1 MLRAN
6 TMYFSAAL
14 YAVQSEKKTN
24 ASNITQKYTALYFLL
39 LSHLPFFFILLP
51 YNLFVLFLGKV
62 SWPTGKYG
70 LPMPKAGCPNNWFE
84 GRRFHDDKTGNLV
97 DREAYNN
104 LHLAGWI
111 TKEGMRRLN

>member
-1 MLRAN
+1 MSRAN
-6 TMYFSAAL
+6 TMRFSAAL
-14 YAVQSEKKTN
+14 YVVQSEKKTIESR
-24 ASNITQKYTALYFLL
+24 ATQKYTALHFLQ
-39 LSHLPFFFILLP
+39 LSNLPFFILLP
-51 YNLFVLFLGKV
+51 YNLLLLFLGKV